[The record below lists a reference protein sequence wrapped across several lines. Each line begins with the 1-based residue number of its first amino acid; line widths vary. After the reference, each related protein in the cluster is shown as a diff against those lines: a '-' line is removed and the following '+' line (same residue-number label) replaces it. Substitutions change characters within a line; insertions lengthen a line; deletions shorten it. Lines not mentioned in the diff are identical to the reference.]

1 MEQFSL
7 WGTVVNAGGIFI
19 ASVTVLLI
27 KFFISFLYKRKSSE
41 PSYKENIFLKRAGT
55 LSDVLMK
62 GISVCIGIIGISG
75 AIKSQNMLVMIISIV
90 IGAVIGTLL
99 DIDSGIKKLGD
110 WLEAKARGKFGNIA
124 EGFVNS
130 SLICCVGAMAVIG
143 SLESGLRLD
152 HSTLY
157 TKSLIDFFNTFI
169 LTATMGAGVVLSSVS
184 VFVFQGT
191 ITLFAGVLA
200 PLLSEAVIAEIS
212 ATGSV
217 LIIALSL
224 NLLGLTKIKTMNY
237 LPAVFMPLALYAF
250 I

>member
-1 MEQFSL
+1 MQQFAL
-7 WGTVVNAGGIFI
+7 FGTIVNTLAIFSAS
-19 ASVTVLLI
+19 ASVILLRL
-27 KFFISFLYKRKSSE
+27 FVSFLAKKRASS
-41 PSYKENIFLKRAGT
+41 STKENIFIQRGKA
-55 LSDVLMK
+55 LSDVLIK
-62 GISVCIGIIGISG
+62 GLAICIFIIGISG
-75 AIKSQNMLVMIISIV
+75 ALKSHNTLVMILSIV

-99 DIDSGIKKLGD
+99 DIDSGINRLGA
-110 WLEAKARGKFGNIA
+110 WIERKAHGKFGSIA
-124 EGFVNS
+124 EGFVNA

-157 TKSLIDFFNTFI
+157 TKSLIDFFTTI
-169 LTATMGAGVVLSSVS
+169 VLTATMGAGVVLSSVS

-200 PLLSEAVIAEIS
+200 PLLSETVINEIS

-237 LPAVFMPLALYAF
+237 LPAVFIPIILCAF

>member
-1 MEQFSL
+1 MQQFSL
-7 WGTVVNAGGIFI
+7 FGTIVNTLAIFS
-19 ASVTVLLI
+19 ASTSVILLRL
-27 KFFISFLYKRKSSE
+27 FVSFLAKKRVASST
-41 PSYKENIFLKRAGT
+41 KENIFIQRGKA
-55 LSDVLMK
+55 LSDVLIK
-62 GISVCIGIIGISG
+62 GLAICIFIIGISG
-75 AIKSQNMLVMIISIV
+75 ALKSHNMLVMILSIV
-90 IGAVIGTLL
+90 IGAVIGTML
-99 DIDSGIKKLGD
+99 DIDAGINRLGA
-110 WLEAKARGKFGNIA
+110 WIERKAHGKFGSIA
-124 EGFVNS
+124 EGFVNA

-157 TKSLIDFFNTFI
+157 TKSLIDFFTTI
-169 LTATMGAGVVLSSVS
+169 VLTATMGAGVVLSSVS
-184 VFVFQGT
+184 VLVFQGT

-200 PLLSEAVIAEIS
+200 PLLSETVINEIS

-237 LPAVFMPLALYAF
+237 LPAVFIPIILCAF